1 MKDNLLTGEA
11 YKQEKEKQ
19 ELLKK
24 EKFNELSDAFN
35 SVFATSHGKVLGE
48 WLIKQCGFFENSVI
62 SGTNGILPNETI
74 YNEARRSIYLELR
87 KYLNSETL
95 INLEIKEK

>member
-1 MKDNLLTGEA
+1 MKDNLLIGKALE
-11 YKQEKEKQ
+11 EKKKEQ
-19 ELLKK
+19 ELLKQ

-35 SVFATSHGKVLGE
+35 SVFSTSHGKVLGE
-48 WLIKQCGFFENSVI
+48 WLIRQCGFFENSVV
-62 SGTNGILPNETI
+62 SGSNGILPNETI

-87 KYLNSETL
+87 KYLNSEVL